1 MCFSH
6 PHLKNINNLVCNII
20 FSRVYIYQFVVAKA
34 FEVAEIISS
43 NDLIETFL
51 KPVDYIYDEE
61 QYVSHCEST
70 EVAIE
75 KPLGLRVL
83 PGVHHQQGEA
93 VADNS
98 NNRHDIAAA
107 AENKLVH
114 NIRHWTRECV
124 TKCCVSRRIEGRDK
138 G

>member
-1 MCFSH
+1 MIL
-6 PHLKNINNLVCNII
+6 LKP
-20 FSRVYIYQFVVAKA
+20 
-34 FEVAEIISS
+34 
-43 NDLIETFL
+43 FL

-75 KPLGLRVL
+75 KALGLRVL
-83 PGVHHQQGEA
+83 PWVHHQQGEA
-93 VADNS
+93 VADNA

-124 TKCCVSRRIEGRDK
+124 TKCCVSRDGGGIKADTLSKQGASELICPMIRNKERGQPPLHPPKYDFY
-138 G
+138 

>member
-1 MCFSH
+1 M
-6 PHLKNINNLVCNII
+6 KNINNLVCNII

-75 KPLGLRVL
+75 
-83 PGVHHQQGEA
+83 
-93 VADNS
+93 
-98 NNRHDIAAA
+98 
-107 AENKLVH
+107 
-114 NIRHWTRECV
+114 
-124 TKCCVSRRIEGRDK
+124 
-138 G
+138 